1 MDVEDGLNREDF
13 ASYMA
18 SVLDANLSRGVQ
30 SLIQINAIAARMKEA
45 KSVSSQAAI
54 KDNNAINF
62 AFSMEAMR
70 CKENAMQPFNLF
82 VLFTQFLSVD
92 NFFQP

>member
-18 SVLDANLSRGVQ
+18 SVLDANFSRGVQ
-30 SLIQINAIAARMKEA
+30 SLIQINAIAARMQEA

-70 CKENAMQPFNLF
+70 KENFMQPFNLF
-82 VLFTQFLSVD
+82 ILFTQFLSVD
-92 NFFQP
+92 NFS